1 MRIAIGSDH
10 AGYEDPPPHY
20 KPAIAA
26 HLQSRGYELIDCGT
40 DGPDSVDYPDYAD
53 KVCKVVLAGDA
64 DLGVLICGTGI
75 GICMA
80 ANRHRGIRG
89 APVATEDMARLS
101 RSHNNSNVI
110 CLGRR
115 ILSLDECINLLD
127 IWLDTPYSHHPRH
140 QRRIEKMD

>member
-1 MRIAIGSDH
+1 MRIAVGSDH
-10 AGYEDPPPHY
+10 AGYEEPKPYY
-20 KPAIAA
+20 KPAIME
-26 HLQSRGYELIDCGT
+26 HLEQRGYEVIDCGT
-40 DGPDSVDYPDYAD
+40 DGPEAVDYPDFAASVARAVTD
-53 KVCKVVLAGDA
+53 GTA

-80 ANRHRGIRG
+80 ANRHKGVRG

-115 ILSLDECINLLD
+115 ILSLDECIRLLD

-140 QRRIEKMD
+140 QRRIEKLD

>member
-1 MRIAIGSDH
+1 MRIAVGSDH
-10 AGYEDPPPHY
+10 AGYEEPKPYY
-20 KPAIAA
+20 KPAIME
-26 HLQSRGYELIDCGT
+26 HLERRGYEVIDCGT
-40 DGPDSVDYPDYAD
+40 NGPEAVDYPDFAANVARAVTD
-53 KVCKVVLAGDA
+53 GTA

-80 ANRHRGIRG
+80 ANRHKGVRG

-115 ILSLDECINLLD
+115 ILSLDECIRLLD

-140 QRRIEKMD
+140 QRRIEKLD